1 MSNSCSDPKSPCS
14 EVLPADSTHVSPV
27 IPLALTT
34 LAATLTA
41 CGGGGSNA
49 GTETPLTPV
58 PPPTQ
63 ETITPVQAS
72 RFLQQA
78 SLSVD
83 DAAITQVVSLGY
95 SGWLEAQ
102 FTAPRTQ
109 SRWDWM
115 LSQGYQNSAQNANS
129 FAGADNSLWNKLI
142 AATDPL
148 RQRIALALS
157 EILVVSMA
165 GLNVAWRGFCIAAYA
180 DLLEDHAFGNYRTLL
195 GAVTLSTG
203 MGNYLNMRGNQ
214 KEDPKTGRQPDENY
228 AREILQLFSIGLYL
242 LNNDGSLKLDTS
254 GKPIETYTQ
263 DSISGLAKVF
273 TGWDY
278 TGYTSSS
285 PDFHRQPMSFVAS
298 RFSTSDKSFLGST
311 IQGSVAGPDALNMA
325 LDKIFSHPN
334 VGPFIGRQLIQRLVT
349 SNPSPAYIG
358 RVAAVFNNNGVGVR
372 GDLKAVIRAIL
383 LDSEARS
390 APVSQ
395 ATGWGKLREPML
407 RFVQWAR
414 TFGATSPTGIW
425 NIGDT
430 SDPNTRLG
438 QSPMR
443 SPTVFNY
450 FRPGYIPPNTSL
462 ATAGMVSPELQI
474 SNESSVVAYLN
485 YLQNVIASGVGE
497 VKPDYTGW
505 LALVDNPAVLMDKIN
520 LMLAAGQLSATTMA
534 SIVSAVG
541 TISIT
546 TATGRLNRVRAA
558 ILLTMASPEYLVF
571 K

>member
-63 ETITPVQAS
+63 ETITSVQAS

-95 SGWLEAQ
+95 SGWLEEQ
-102 FTAPRTQ
+102 FTTPRTQ

-349 SNPSPAYIG
+349 SNPSPAYVG

-407 RFVQWAR
+407 RLVQWAR

>member
-63 ETITPVQAS
+63 ETITSVQAS

-349 SNPSPAYIG
+349 SNPSPAYVG

-407 RFVQWAR
+407 RLVQWAR

>member
-63 ETITPVQAS
+63 ETITSVQAS

-102 FTAPRTQ
+102 FTTPRTQ

-115 LSQGYQNSAQNANS
+115 LSQGYQNNAQNANS

-285 PDFHRQPMSFVAS
+285 PIFTVS
-298 RFSTSDKSFLGST
+298 R
-311 IQGSVAGPDALNMA
+311 
-325 LDKIFSHPN
+325 
-334 VGPFIGRQLIQRLVT
+334 
-349 SNPSPAYIG
+349 
-358 RVAAVFNNNGVGVR
+358 
-372 GDLKAVIRAIL
+372 
-383 LDSEARS
+383 
-390 APVSQ
+390 
-395 ATGWGKLREPML
+395 
-407 RFVQWAR
+407 
-414 TFGATSPTGIW
+414 
-425 NIGDT
+425 
-430 SDPNTRLG
+430 
-438 QSPMR
+438 
-443 SPTVFNY
+443 
-450 FRPGYIPPNTSL
+450 
-462 ATAGMVSPELQI
+462 
-474 SNESSVVAYLN
+474 
-485 YLQNVIASGVGE
+485 
-497 VKPDYTGW
+497 
-505 LALVDNPAVLMDKIN
+505 
-520 LMLAAGQLSATTMA
+520 
-534 SIVSAVG
+534 
-541 TISIT
+541 
-546 TATGRLNRVRAA
+546 
-558 ILLTMASPEYLVF
+558 
-571 K
+571 

>member
-41 CGGGGSNA
+41 CGGGGSNT

-102 FTAPRTQ
+102 FTTPRTQ

-142 AATDPL
+142 TATDPL

-311 IQGSVAGPDALNMA
+311 IQGTVAGPDALNMA

>member
-1 MSNSCSDPKSPCS
+1 
-14 EVLPADSTHVSPV
+14 
-27 IPLALTT
+27 
-34 LAATLTA
+34 
-41 CGGGGSNA
+41 
-49 GTETPLTPV
+49 
-58 PPPTQ
+58 
-63 ETITPVQAS
+63 
-72 RFLQQA
+72 
-78 SLSVD
+78 
-83 DAAITQVVSLGY
+83 
-95 SGWLEAQ
+95 
-102 FTAPRTQ
+102 
-109 SRWDWM
+109 
-115 LSQGYQNSAQNANS
+115 
-129 FAGADNSLWNKLI
+129 
-142 AATDPL
+142 
-148 RQRIALALS
+148 
-157 EILVVSMA
+157 
-165 GLNVAWRGFCIAAYA
+165 
-180 DLLEDHAFGNYRTLL
+180 
-195 GAVTLSTG
+195 
-203 MGNYLNMRGNQ
+203 
-214 KEDPKTGRQPDENY
+214 
-228 AREILQLFSIGLYL
+228 
-242 LNNDGSLKLDTS
+242 
-254 GKPIETYTQ
+254 
-263 DSISGLAKVF
+263 
-273 TGWDY
+273 
-278 TGYTSSS
+278 
-285 PDFHRQPMSFVAS
+285 MSFVAS

-349 SNPSPAYIG
+349 SNPSPAYVG

-407 RFVQWAR
+407 RLVQWAR